1 MNELKYQ
8 MSRSSNHMSGH
19 KGASLFPSG
28 LLMYDLPSLRRTASR
43 ASNNVELIN
52 RQSPSP
58 RKRSPSPVP
67 SVSHTRK
74 NKRILF
80 DLGSFSC
87 KYKTN
92 AINPLYIFL
101 TAVSLFQD
109 SRILKYHISG

>member
-8 MSRSSNHMSGH
+8 MSRSSNHMSDH

-67 SVSHTRK
+67 SVSHMRK
-74 NKRILF
+74 KELFSILEAF
-80 DLGSFSC
+80 HVNTKPMPL
-87 KYKTN
+87 
-92 AINPLYIFL
+92 ILYIHF
-101 TAVSLFQD
+101 
-109 SRILKYHISG
+109 